1 MLYGLWGLHCI
12 FHPLMTLTLTL
23 ANILVHLQDNIFR
36 DLRLV
41 PRVGPAYKACLAEVV
56 RRKAAVKLYMGQ
68 VTSHGRC
75 IYQLSIS
82 QQTSCTPSYF
92 STCGSVFLTFWFFF
106 QVYLS
111 LQNVFLHIVCYHMEY
126 GEDACSRVNLVG
138 NVRGHISRS
147 LY

>member
-75 IYQLSIS
+75 IYQLPIS

-106 QVYLS
+106 RSVL
-111 LQNVFLHIVCYHMEY
+111 VITECFLTFSVLPHGVWGGCLLKSKFGRQCTRTHI
-126 GEDACSRVNLVG
+126 
-138 NVRGHISRS
+138 
-147 LY
+147 